1 MPSSTWSHWTA
12 MMSGVGIMALLS
24 QTCRRHAA
32 YSRRVTTR
40 AHRLASAGGVV
51 AASWRHRVSWLW
63 ILYTGSVPCTAA
75 PNKRPLN
82 CLEKV
87 AVAFR
92 KVGRPPEDRLCRQRE
107 IYLAV
112 APLLRRTGVRGLSM
126 CAAARAAYV
135 SVGGLYYY
143 FPTKSDLVLHGLQP
157 AAIARFCHD
166 KVSAYAHL
174 AETDPS
180 AYGRAVLDHLHDL
193 VVGFLLPAYDA
204 AVELGAETMRAQVR
218 RTLEEGLGE
227 VIDLLR
233 QLAPQLDEAQLT
245 ALGAGLLR
253 ITLSLLL

>member
-1 MPSSTWSHWTA
+1 M
-12 MMSGVGIMALLS
+12 
-24 QTCRRHAA
+24 
-32 YSRRVTTR
+32 
-40 AHRLASAGGVV
+40 

-63 ILYTGSVPCTAA
+63 ILYTGSVPWNAA

-227 VIDLLR
+227 VVDLLR
-233 QLAPQLDEAQLT
+233 QLAPQLDEAQLA

-253 ITLSLLL
+253 NVLSLLLDRATPPEHFRRDLDALIKGYTVQHAATASG